1 MAETMQEM
9 IAAVRAHALK
19 NYERGG
25 WDFIVECWD
34 DKDLEDAIGGCQSSF
49 AAIRKV
55 RSAIKPLAERRDEV
69 RAEIF

>member
-19 NYERGG
+19 NYERDG
-25 WDFIVECWD
+25 WDYVVECWS
-34 DKDLEDAIGGCQSSF
+34 ESEIAAEIAACRTVEG
-49 AAIRKV
+49 AIRKMRAAV
-55 RSAIKPLAERRDEV
+55 KPLAERRDEV